1 LVIEFSWAWSRR
13 AAGLAASRL
22 RAQRIETRIAA
33 SQHEM
38 LRWMLAGW
46 SSTMLVLL
54 GTIFAVLRSR

>member
-1 LVIEFSWAWSRR
+1 
-13 AAGLAASRL
+13 
-22 RAQRIETRIAA
+22 
-33 SQHEM
+33 M